1 MRKRY
6 LFWSGIALLAILSV
20 LVVWQ
25 VSFTFGD
32 YGPENAAQTFVF
44 WAISTLIFL
53 LTVTLGFMLFRT
65 AVKLY
70 FERQANRE
78 GSRIKTKLLV
88 GALALSLL
96 PVVFLSMFSY
106 VILNRNVEKWFSRP
120 AEGIRADL
128 VQSANA
134 LAGEV
139 QGRANALARWV
150 ASLPEVA
157 EGTASYE
164 RLCRENGITMLELT
178 APGSQPRVVCPLQP
192 GAGKL
197 FTATARLG
205 RGTIR
210 LGVRPKVDLQ
220 RTQDEIDR
228 YMVEYAQLAGQKKNI
243 RTLYLLFIVAIA
255 LFILFVA
262 TWIALLLSRQIISPI
277 SALLVAAAEIRKG
290 NLGHRVRTK
299 AIDELATLVRAF
311 NEMMQELEANSH
323 ELENRRRFTE
333 TILESIPTGVLS
345 LSADGRV
352 QRVNRALQGLLP
364 PEQVERA
371 AQLSDLFSKEDTAEI
386 QYLMKR
392 ARRTGLAAGQIDIQS
407 PTQVLHLAVTV
418 SALPA
423 QPPNEQGF
431 VVVLEDTSELLRAQK
446 AAAWHEVARRIA
458 HELKN
463 PLTPI
468 ALSAERIGR
477 ILDRMGDHDSPS
489 AHTRQVL
496 RECARTISREV
507 ESVKTL
513 ADEFS
518 QFSRFPAA
526 QPVPC
531 DLNEIVKHALA
542 VFLGRLND
550 IDLRVE
556 LAPDLPPV
564 NVDPEQFKRVV
575 VNLVDNAAE
584 AMRDALVKRLLLR
597 TSLAAP
603 DSIELLVADTGCG
616 ISAEDKEKLF
626 LPYFSTKDRGTGLGL
641 AIVSHILSEH
651 GARVRVEDNRP
662 NGARF
667 YVDVP
672 ATVAAEAEAEA
683 RA

>member
-25 VSFTFGD
+25 VSFSFGD

-65 AVKLY
+65 GVKLY

-78 GSRIKTKLLV
+78 GSRIKTKLLA

-96 PVVFLSMFSY
+96 PVVFLALFSY

-120 AEGIRADL
+120 AEGIRANL
-128 VQSANA
+128 TQSTNA
-134 LAGEV
+134 LASEV
-139 QGRANALARWV
+139 QGRANALARWIAAQPDV
-150 ASLPEVA
+150 ETRGADFPRICRDNGIAMLEVA
-157 EGTASYE
+157 TP
-164 RLCRENGITMLELT
+164 NGKVD
-178 APGSQPRVVCPLQP
+178 VVCPLQAGP
-192 GAGKL
+192 GRL
-197 FTATARLG
+197 FTASARMG
-205 RGTIR
+205 RETVRLAIR
-210 LGVRPKVDLQ
+210 PRVDLQ
-220 RTQDEIDR
+220 KTQDEIDR
-228 YMVEYAQLAGQKKNI
+228 YMAEYNQLAGQKRNI

-277 SALLVAAAEIRKG
+277 SALLVAASEVRKG

-323 ELENRRRFTE
+323 ELESRRRFTE

-345 LSADGRV
+345 LSADGRI
-352 QRVNRALQGLLP
+352 QRVNRALQALLP
-364 PEQVERA
+364 QGQVERA
-371 AQLSDLFSKEDTAEI
+371 VHVDDLLSKEDAAEI
-386 QYLMKR
+386 RYLMKR
-392 ARRTGLAAGQIDIQS
+392 ARRTGVVASQIEVHS

-423 QPPNEQGF
+423 QQAAEQGF

-468 ALSAERIGR
+468 ALSAERIAR
-477 ILDRMGDHDSPS
+477 ILDRMNEKGLPS
-489 AHTRQVL
+489 QQTWQTL

-542 VFLGRLND
+542 VFLGRLQE

-564 NVDPEQFKRVV
+564 HVDPDQFKRVV

-584 AMRDALVKRLLLR
+584 AMRDSLVKRLLLR
-597 TSLAAP
+597 THLAAP

-616 ISAEDKEKLF
+616 ISPEDKEKLF
-626 LPYFSTKDRGTGLGL
+626 LPYFSTKNRGTGLGL

-672 ATVAAEAEAEA
+672 VAVAAEAEV